1 MQISIR
7 HEIPID
13 INEIHALEA
22 QAFGRRLQAD
32 LVNDLR
38 DDGALWLSQVALI
51 DDRIVGHAA
60 YSLAEVSH
68 DANIW
73 RFPALG
79 PIAVAPANQRQGI
92 GGALIRAG
100 IEVVGDAGFGLLFL
114 VGHPGYYTRFGFQPA
129 VPLGFSSNW
138 VKPGGSHEHFM
149 ALVLD
154 QSLIGCVS
162 GHMRFHGAF
171 PDP

>member
-60 YSLAEVSH
+60 YSLVEVSH
-68 DANIW
+68 DTNIW

-79 PIAVAPANQRQGI
+79 PIAVAPANQGQGI

-129 VPLGFSSNW
+129 VPLGFNSDW

-149 ALVLD
+149 VLVLD
-154 QSLIGCVS
+154 QSLIGCVR

>member
-22 QAFGRRLQAD
+22 EAFGRRLQAD
-32 LVNDLR
+32 LVDRLR

-68 DANIW
+68 GTNIW

-92 GGALIRAG
+92 GSALIRAG

-114 VGHPGYYTRFGFQPA
+114 VGNPGYYTRFGFQPA
-129 VPLGFSSNW
+129 VPLGFTSDW

-154 QSLIGCVS
+154 QSLIGCAR